1 MVNFGHF
8 QSGELAA
15 AGSKANSVRVQL
27 LLLLLLAHATV
38 VAEFNLAAWP
48 LAVAS

>member
-27 LLLLLLAHATV
+27 LLLLLAHATV